1 MQITNF
7 ANRLYIQQFNSYI
20 DLKNQQK
27 PSFLLSIT
35 PIVVLLSTLI
45 GIIITINA
53 DAAQSISYLI
63 LLATSILTLILSA
76 TFCPQPLKK
85 IFEGIKKS
93 AKQILPAIPILIFIA
108 TVSATWMLSG
118 VVPTLIDYGLN
129 IINPQ
134 LFLFTACAVCAVV
147 SVLSGSSWS
156 TIATIGIAFQG
167 IGNVMGYSDG
177 WIAGAIISGA
187 YFGDKVSPLSDTTI
201 LASSSCKVELFT
213 HIKYLMYT
221 SSPAMIIAL
230 LTYACMGLF
239 SSPNNSSHSIEI
251 ITALQ
256 TSFNITPWV
265 LIIPLITGVL
275 IAMRIKTYITLA
287 ASSLL
292 GLIGIFIFQ
301 PQIIEML
308 GYTPSWDNITT
319 MCCDILF
326 TETTISTGNELL
338 DSLVGTGGVA
348 GMMPTIYLVTC
359 AMIFGGT
366 MIGTGM
372 LDSIT
377 TSFTNKIHTLRQT
390 VGTTVGCGL
399 FLNSCTG
406 DQYLSILLGGNL
418 FRTLYKKNG
427 LEPRLLSRSL
437 EDSISVTSVL
447 IPWNSCGVTQSTVLG
462 VATLTYLPYCI
473 FNIASPLL
481 SLLFAWTGWKI
492 WRLKN

>member
-1 MQITNF
+1 MNKSSQ
-7 ANRLYIQQFNSYI
+7 
-20 DLKNQQK
+20 
-27 PSFLLSIT
+27 PSFLLSIL
-35 PIVVLLSTLI
+35 PIAALLTTLI
-45 GIIITINA
+45 GIIIVKGA
-53 DAAQSISYLI
+53 DTAQSISYLI
-63 LLATSILTLILSA
+63 LLGAAFFSIILSA
-76 TFCPQPLKK
+76 IFAPQSISK

-93 AKQILPAIPILIFIA
+93 ASQILPAIPILFFIA

-118 VVPTLIDYGLN
+118 VVPTLIDYGLS

-134 LFLFTACAVCAVV
+134 FFLLIACAVCAVI

-187 YFGDKVSPLSDTTI
+187 YFGDKVSPLSDTTV

-213 HIKYLMYT
+213 HIKYLMLT
-221 SSPAMIIAL
+221 STPAMIIAL
-230 LTYACMGLF
+230 LVYAGVGLF
-239 SSPNNSSHSIEI
+239 SPTNEASQSLEIIIAINNSFNTTPWLLAIPI
-251 ITALQ
+251 ITG
-256 TSFNITPWV
+256 I
-265 LIIPLITGVL
+265 L

-287 ASSLL
+287 VSSLL

-308 GYTPSWDNITT
+308 GYTTSWSDISI
-319 MCCDILF
+319 MCSDILF
-326 TETTISTGNELL
+326 TETAISTDNELL
-338 DSLVGTGGVA
+338 DSLVSTGGVS
-348 GMMPTIYLVTC
+348 GMMPTIYLVLC
-359 AMIFGGT
+359 AMTFGGT
-366 MIGTGM
+366 LIGTGM
-372 LDSIT
+372 LGTIT
-377 TSFTNKIHTLRQT
+377 QTFTNKIHTLRQT
-390 VGTTVGCGL
+390 VTATIGSGL
-399 FLNSCTG
+399 FINSCTG
-406 DQYLSILLGGNL
+406 DQYLSILLSGNL
-418 FRTLYKKNG
+418 FRNLYKKNG

-481 SLLFAWTGWKI
+481 SLLFAWTGYKI
-492 WRLKN
+492 RRLKN

>member
-1 MQITNF
+1 MK
-7 ANRLYIQQFNSYI
+7 NR
-20 DLKNQQK
+20 QK
-27 PSFLLSIT
+27 PSFLLSII
-35 PIVVLLSTLI
+35 PIVALLSTLI
-45 GIIITINA
+45 GIIITNGA
-53 DAAQSISYLI
+53 DTAQNFSYLI
-63 LLATSILTLILSA
+63 LLGASILTLILSA

-213 HIKYLMYT
+213 HIKYLMLT
-221 SSPAMIIAL
+221 SLPAMIIAL
-230 LTYACMGLF
+230 LTYAGVGLF
-239 SSPNNSSHSIEI
+239 SSTNDASHSIEI
-251 ITALQ
+251 ISALQ
-256 TSFNITPWV
+256 TSFNITPWA
-265 LIIPLITGVL
+265 LIIPLITGIL
-275 IAMRIKTYITLA
+275 IAMQIKTHITLA
-287 ASSLL
+287 ISSLL

-308 GYTPSWDNITT
+308 GYTSSLDNITM

-326 TETTISTGNELL
+326 TETSISTGNGLL
-338 DSLVGTGGVA
+338 NSLVGTGGVA
-348 GMMPTIYLVTC
+348 GMMPTIYLVIC

-372 LDSIT
+372 LNSIT

-418 FRTLYKKNG
+418 FRNLYKKNG
-427 LEPRLLSRSL
+427 FEPRLLSRSL

-481 SLLFAWTGWKI
+481 SLLFAWTGWRI
-492 WRLKN
+492 WILKN

>member
-1 MQITNF
+1 MKKSSQ
-7 ANRLYIQQFNSYI
+7 
-20 DLKNQQK
+20 
-27 PSFLLSIT
+27 PSFLLSII
-35 PIVVLLSTLI
+35 PIVALLATLI
-45 GIIITINA
+45 GIIIIKGA

-63 LLATSILTLILSA
+63 LLGASALALTLSA
-76 TFCPQPLKK
+76 IFTPRPLAE
-85 IFEGIKKS
+85 IFSGIKKS

-134 LFLFTACAVCAVV
+134 LFLFIACAVCAVI

-187 YFGDKVSPLSDTTI
+187 YFGDKVSPLSDTTV

-213 HIKYLMYT
+213 HIKYLMLT

-230 LTYACMGLF
+230 MVYAGVGLF
-239 SSPNNSSHSIEI
+239 SSATDASQSTEI

-256 TSFNITPWV
+256 SSFNITPWV
-265 LIIPLITGVL
+265 LVIPAITGIL
-275 IAMRIKTYITLA
+275 IAMRVKTHITLA
-287 ASSLL
+287 ISSLL

-301 PQIIEML
+301 PQIISAL
-308 GYTPSWDNITT
+308 GYTSSWSDITI
-319 MCCDILF
+319 MCGDILF
-326 TETTISTGNELL
+326 TETALPTGNELL
-338 DSLVGTGGVA
+338 DSLVGTGGIA
-348 GMMPTIYLVTC
+348 GMLPTIYLVLC
-359 AMIFGGT
+359 AMIFGGVL
-366 MIGTGM
+366 IGTGM
-372 LDSIT
+372 LGAIT
-377 TSFTNKIHTLRQT
+377 QTFTTKIHTLRQT
-390 VGTTVGCGL
+390 VSATVGSGL
-399 FLNSCTG
+399 FLNCCTG

-418 FRTLYKKNG
+418 FRNLYKKNR

-481 SLLFAWTGWKI
+481 SLLFAYTDYKI
-492 WRLKN
+492 KRTAC